1 MCCGEDLLVRC
12 IISMVIRRQMT
23 LLMTKLNYACE
34 YLVGT
39 IAPIARGGLEWP
51 EMFLQIYL

>member
-1 MCCGEDLLVRC
+1 M
-12 IISMVIRRQMT
+12 I

-39 IAPIARGGLEWP
+39 ILSIARRELEWP
-51 EMFLQIYL
+51 EMFLQM

>member
-1 MCCGEDLLVRC
+1 MCCGEDLVVRG

-39 IAPIARGGLEWP
+39 IVPIAKG
-51 EMFLQIYL
+51 